1 MRVHS
6 VRRQA
11 HPQLPRH
18 WLVLWQPQLD
28 HNEAVGVEPDGE
40 AAQRAHGRDRVR
52 VSLARLP
59 RAAQHDDVLGR
70 PHGDACKVVHLGS
83 GWGRGEGLGLGSGL
97 GLDPNHN
104 RAIPIA

>member
-52 VSLARLP
+52 GSLARLP

-70 PHGDACKVVHLGS
+70 PHGDACKVVHL
-83 GWGRGEGLGLGSGL
+83 RFGLGLG
-97 GLDPNHN
+97 
-104 RAIPIA
+104 